1 MQRIAFLR
9 SADLQRADPYIHG
22 IAPALARLGA
32 QARLFRTHGEGGPGL
47 FPGTSERLEPAATPD
62 EFVER
67 VLAWGADAAVA
78 ISLPDENAL
87 RDAVV
92 KAKLEALGVRT
103 VMTPLA
109 ATRVLCDKWETKRVL
124 DAHGI
129 ATPPAVL
136 LDSDLLNGRTLP
148 VPAYRDAVRLA
159 AQDLGYPLLAKPLW
173 DSTST
178 GIEFLADP
186 AALDRHLAAR
196 PAAHAVLEKCVGGR
210 LCSVDIVGA
219 GGHYT
224 VMPLIRTGTAGGPP
238 AFTFDDLRY
247 VTPAGNDDFVP
258 TARRLVDLCTHLGVE
273 GSVNVDMI
281 HADGVYHVL
290 EINPRI
296 GGATTLSIAA
306 TGLNTF
312 VALLDVLAGAWPTRA
327 GAPAER
333 FAIECLTANPT
344 PALLAQLR
352 ARVDLVTC
360 HDLII
365 DGHDHGGILTFTVD
379 PGDERRTVKELTEL
393 CEQTGFIPAS
403 MLDKIRRV
411 LTPGPTRER
420 PSSRAGARPRTATG

>member
-9 SADLQRADPYIHG
+9 SVDIQRADPYIQG

-32 QARLFRTHGEGGPGL
+32 EARLFHTHGEGGPDL
-47 FPGTSERLEPAATPD
+47 FPGTSERLDPAATPD

-67 VLAWGADAAVA
+67 VRAWGADAAVA

-92 KAKLEALGVRT
+92 KTKLEALGVRT

-124 DAHGI
+124 EAHGI

-136 LDSDLLNGRTLP
+136 IDSDLLGGRALP
-148 VPAYRDAVRLA
+148 VPAYPDAVRLA
-159 AQDLGYPLLAKPLW
+159 ARDLGYPLMAKPLW
-173 DSTST
+173 DSTSM
-178 GIEFLADP
+178 GIEFLPDAD
-186 AALDRHLAAR
+186 ALDRHLAAR
-196 PAAHAVLEKCVGGR
+196 PAAHAVLEKCVAGR

-224 VMPLIRTGTAGGPP
+224 VMPLIWTGTAGGPP
-238 AFTFDDLRY
+238 AFTFQDLRY
-247 VTPAGNDDFVP
+247 VDPTREDDFAP
-258 TARRLVDLCTHLGVE
+258 TARRLVDLCTRLGVE

-306 TGLNTF
+306 GGLNTF
-312 VALLDVLAGAWPTRA
+312 VALLDILSGAWPTRA
-327 GAPAER
+327 AAPAER
-333 FAIECLTANPT
+333 FAIECLAANPT
-344 PALLAQLR
+344 PALLAELR
-352 ARVDLVTC
+352 ARVDLVTW
-360 HDLII
+360 HDLVI
-365 DGHDHGGILTFTVD
+365 DGHDHGGILAFTVT
-379 PGDERRTVKELTEL
+379 PGDEHRVVKELTTL
-393 CEQTGFIPAS
+393 CARTGFLAEP
-403 MLDKIRRV
+403 MLDKIRRL
-411 LTPGPTRER
+411 LTPAVR
-420 PSSRAGARPRTATG
+420 

>member
-9 SADLQRADPYIHG
+9 SVHIQRADPYIHG
-22 IAPALARLGA
+22 IAPVLERLGA
-32 QARLFRTHGEGGPGL
+32 EARLFHTSGDCGPDL
-47 FPGTSERLEPAATPD
+47 FPGTSERLDRAATPD

-67 VLAWGADAAVA
+67 IRAWGADAAVA

-92 KAKLEALGVRT
+92 KTKLEALGIRT

-124 DAHGI
+124 TAHGLT
-129 ATPPAVL
+129 TPPAVL
-136 LDSDLLNGRTLP
+136 VDSDLLSGRALP
-148 VPAYRDAVRLA
+148 VPAYPDAVRLA

-173 DSTST
+173 DSTSM
-178 GIEFLADP
+178 GIEFVPDP
-186 AALDRHLAAR
+186 GALESYLAAR
-196 PAAHAVLEKCVGGR
+196 PAAHAVLEKCVRGQ

-224 VMPLIRTGTAGGPP
+224 VLPLIRTGTAGGPP
-238 AFTFDDLRY
+238 AFTFEDLRY
-247 VTPAGNDDFVP
+247 ADPTRDDDFRP
-258 TARRLVDLCTHLGVE
+258 TARRLVDLCTELGVE

-306 TGLNTF
+306 GGLNTF
-312 VALLDVLAGAWPTRA
+312 VALLDILNGTWPTRTGGEA
-327 GAPAER
+327 CAPSDR
-333 FAIECLTANPT
+333 YAIECLTANPT
-344 PALLAQLR
+344 PALLAELR
-352 ARVDLVTC
+352 ARIDLVTC
-360 HDLII
+360 HDLIV

-379 PGDERRTVKELTEL
+379 LGDERRVVKELTEL
-393 CEQTGFIPAS
+393 SAQTGFIAAP
-403 MLDKIRRV
+403 MLDKIRRL
-411 LTPGPTRER
+411 LTPANR
-420 PSSRAGARPRTATG
+420 

>member
-9 SADLQRADPYIHG
+9 SVDIRRADPYIHG
-22 IAPALARLGA
+22 IAPALERLGA
-32 QARLFRTHGEGGPGL
+32 EARLFHTHGDGGPDL
-47 FPGTSERLEPAATPD
+47 FPGTSERLDPAATPD

-67 VLAWGADAAVA
+67 VRAWGADAAVA

-92 KAKLEALGVRT
+92 KAKLEAQGIRT

-124 DAHGI
+124 AAHGI
-129 ATPPAVL
+129 PTPPAVL
-136 LDSDLLNGRTLP
+136 VDSDLLNDRALP
-148 VPAYRDAVRLA
+148 VPAYPDAVRLA
-159 AQDLGYPLLAKPLW
+159 ARDLGYPLMAKPLW
-173 DSTST
+173 DSTSM
-178 GIEFLADP
+178 GIEFIPDP

-196 PAAHAVLEKCVGGR
+196 PAAHAVLEKCVSGR

-247 VTPAGNDDFVP
+247 AAPTGDDDFRP
-258 TARRLVDLCTHLGVE
+258 TAERLVELCAALGVE

-306 TGLNTF
+306 SGLNTF
-312 VALLDVLAGAWPTRA
+312 AALLDILSGAWPART
-327 GAPAER
+327 GPAPAER

-344 PALLAQLR
+344 PALLAELR
-352 ARVDLVTC
+352 ARIDLVTC

-365 DGHDHGGILTFTVD
+365 DGHDHGGILTFTVA
-379 PGDERRTVKELTEL
+379 PGDERRTLKELTEL
-393 CEQTGFIPAS
+393 CARTGFIPDP
-403 MLDKIRRV
+403 MLGKIRQLLDV
-411 LTPGPTRER
+411 
-420 PSSRAGARPRTATG
+420 TGTHA

>member
-9 SADLQRADPYIHG
+9 SADIRRADPYIHG
-22 IAPALARLGA
+22 IAPALAQLGA
-32 QARLFRTHGEGGPGL
+32 EARLFHTSGDCGPEL
-47 FPGTSERLEPAATPD
+47 FPGTSERLGSGATPD

-67 VLAWGADAAVA
+67 VRAWGADAAVA

-92 KAKLEALGVRT
+92 KTKLEALGIRT

-124 DAHGI
+124 NAHGI

-136 LDSDLLNGRTLP
+136 IDSDLLNDRALP
-148 VPAYRDAVRLA
+148 VPAYPDAVRLA
-159 AQDLGYPLLAKPLW
+159 AQDLGYPLMAKPLW
-173 DSTST
+173 DSTSM
-178 GIEFLADP
+178 GIEFLPDP
-186 AALDRHLAAR
+186 AALDGYLAAR
-196 PAAHAVLEKCVGGR
+196 PAAHAVLEKCVSGR

-224 VMPLIRTGTAGGPP
+224 VMPLIWTGTAGGPP
-238 AFTFDDLRY
+238 AFTFEDLRY
-247 VTPAGNDDFVP
+247 ADPTRDDDFQP
-258 TARRLVDLCTHLGVE
+258 TAQRLVELCTDLGVE

-281 HADGVYHVL
+281 HADGVYHAL

-306 TGLNTF
+306 GGLNTF
-312 VALLDVLAGAWPTRA
+312 AALLDILGGTWPTRT

-344 PALLAQLR
+344 PTLLAELR
-352 ARVDLVTC
+352 ARIDLVTC
-360 HDLII
+360 HDLVI
-365 DGHDHGGILTFTVD
+365 DGHNHGGILTFTVER
-379 PGDERRTVKELTEL
+379 GDERRVVKDLTEL
-393 CEQTGFIPAS
+393 CAQTDFIAAP
-403 MLDKIRRV
+403 MLDKIRRL
-411 LTPGPTRER
+411 LTP
-420 PSSRAGARPRTATG
+420 AGR

>member
-9 SADLQRADPYIHG
+9 SVDIQRADPYIHG
-22 IAPALARLGA
+22 IAPALAQLGA
-32 QARLFRTHGEGGPGL
+32 EARLFHTHGDCGPEL
-47 FPGTSERLEPAATPD
+47 FPGTSERLDPAATPD
-62 EFVER
+62 EFVAR
-67 VLAWGADAAVA
+67 VRAWGADAAVA

-92 KAKLEALGVRT
+92 KTKLEALGIRT

-109 ATRVLCDKWETKRVL
+109 ATRVLCDKWETKRAL
-124 DAHGI
+124 EAHGI
-129 ATPPAVL
+129 TTPPAVL
-136 LDSDLLNGRTLP
+136 VDSDLLNDRALP
-148 VPAYRDAVRLA
+148 VPAYPDTVRLA
-159 AQDLGYPLLAKPLW
+159 AQDLGYPLMAKPLW
-173 DSTST
+173 DSTSM
-178 GIEFLADP
+178 GIEFIPDP

-196 PAAHAVLEKCVGGR
+196 PAAHAVLEKCVSGR

-224 VMPLIRTGTAGGPP
+224 VMPLIWTGTAGGPP
-238 AFTFDDLRY
+238 AFTFEDLRY
-247 VTPAGNDDFVP
+247 VDPTRDDGFGP
-258 TARRLVDLCTHLGVE
+258 TAQRLVDLCTALGVE

-306 TGLNTF
+306 SGLNTYA
-312 VALLDVLAGAWPTRA
+312 ALLDILGGAWPTRA

-344 PALLAQLR
+344 PALLAELR
-352 ARVDLVTC
+352 ARIDLVTC

-365 DGHDHGGILTFTVD
+365 DGHDHGGILTFTVN
-379 PGDERRTVKELTEL
+379 PGDEQRAVKALTAL
-393 CEQTGFIPAS
+393 CAQSGFIPAP
-403 MLDKIRRV
+403 MLDKIRRL
-411 LTPGPTRER
+411 LT
-420 PSSRAGARPRTATG
+420 SASR